1 MMIGNLDI
9 NKEYEKI
16 FGVETRESLYR
27 ADDMEYVAFR
37 QSILESK
44 RESDLK
50 KSLPFEG
57 VKILSYEDYK
67 RDEIVRET
75 EKKGIRIFYI
85 KRYDEHK
92 LIKYAAGYF
101 NAKNA
106 HFVVLDGAFFHSTDY
121 FIHLLDHFTI
131 YDRTKLSHNFLDDN
145 GVLTQKEKWSY
156 KSASLAASLI
166 LGEKSTFRE
175 WKDENGLTLDTY
187 FPKYKSKSI
196 DKFEDETFPDYIPPE
211 SLQITNNPIALT
223 NNKSDNKSSSVPNTN
238 GEIFSKSSFS
248 KNNQHIFYLVPTT
261 TSISKYWASGYYD
274 NIQRKFYIRK
284 NSVLNFDVSP
294 IYAFSQA
301 NTRRLNI
308 INEYCKVSDNGY
320 LVLNEIECETPTA
333 AAFYVIGYPAD
344 GWIFWV
350 DSNKKNLQEI
360 YRNFDDII

>member
-166 LGEKSTFRE
+166 LGEKSTFGE

-196 DKFEDETFPDYIPPE
+196 DKFEDETFPDY
-211 SLQITNNPIALT
+211 
-223 NNKSDNKSSSVPNTN
+223 KSDTEKLEFLIELIQSHLENDDEKPTKKSLIKFDVKKNYQHTFFMMSSD
-238 GEIFSKSSFS
+238 GSKS
-248 KNNQHIFYLVPTT
+248 YYAAT
-261 TSISKYWASGYYD
+261 GYYND
-274 NIQRKFYIRK
+274 SIRKFFIRK
-284 NSVLNFDVSP
+284 DSTLNLEVSP
-294 IYAFSQA
+294 AFSHSIA
-301 NTRRLNI
+301 NLRRLNI
-308 INEYCKVSDNGY
+308 LEECCEKTNKGY
-320 LVLNEIECETPTA
+320 VAFKDIECETPTA
-333 AAFYVIGYPAD
+333 AAFYVSGYPLD
-344 GWIFWV
+344 GWLSWI
-350 DSNKKNLQEI
+350 DSEKNNLQNI
-360 YRNFDDII
+360 YRNFDEVT